1 MTRTTWQATH
11 VKYFDRHVGRSRQE
25 RHGAAPLAD
34 LDHDAFVE
42 RIESNTDEASL
53 RRLKLHVVRLL
64 AVENATL
71 TPCCFKMG
79 AGLLKGAMLPSGDS

>member
-34 LDHDAFVE
+34 LDYHSGHIDQDAFVE
-42 RIESNTDEASL
+42 LIECNTDEASL
-53 RRLKLHVVRLL
+53 RRLELYVVRLL
-64 AVENATL
+64 AV
-71 TPCCFKMG
+71 
-79 AGLLKGAMLPSGDS
+79 